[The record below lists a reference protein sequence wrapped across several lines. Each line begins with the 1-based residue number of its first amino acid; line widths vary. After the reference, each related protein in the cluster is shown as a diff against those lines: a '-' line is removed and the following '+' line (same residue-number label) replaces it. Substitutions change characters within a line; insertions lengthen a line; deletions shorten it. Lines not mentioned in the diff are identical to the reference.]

1 MVPNL
6 TSGVHGTG
14 DGHVA
19 SSGCPGGRGLPSGTE
34 DINMGMYRRA
44 HRAIPIALLL
54 LLISMLIAAC
64 GGGATGGA
72 ASQAPARDGVGAPA
86 GEGQGLQG
94 GEAPAEEPLQPGA
107 SAAPEPPA
115 VGVDVDAKIIRT
127 GSMSLEVGNVP
138 EAIREARDAIRRM
151 GGYVGASQTSNI
163 DDQPFAQITY
173 RIPVARWEDALDA
186 LRGVDGDTTKVVS
199 EQTDSVDVT
208 SQVVDL
214 DARIRNLQA
223 SETALVA
230 IAEQAVRIQ
239 DILDI
244 QARISEVRGQIEQLE
259 AQQNALADQT
269 SYATLTVT
277 YQLPIVA
284 AIEVQAEGWDA
295 TAIFDEASATLVGVL
310 QALAGAGIWL
320 LVVWVPILVM
330 FAVAAGIVAWLLR
343 RFGVLDRAQLRAA
356 PPKPAG
362 D

>member
-1 MVPNL
+1 VAD
-6 TSGVHGTG
+6 GTG
-14 DGHVA
+14 DGRLA
-19 SSGCPGGRGLPSGTE
+19 SSGCPGGRRPPRGEE
-34 DINMGMYRRA
+34 DINVGMYRHA
-44 HRAIPIALLL
+44 HRAAPIALFL
-54 LLISMLIAAC
+54 LLISILIAAC
-64 GGGATGGA
+64 AGGSTSAPSA
-72 ASQAPARDGVGAPA
+72 APAEAPRDNGGVPA
-86 GEGQGLQG
+86 GQGGNLQG
-94 GEAPAEEPLQPGA
+94 GEAPAEEPQPGA

-115 VGVDVDAKIIRT
+115 VGADVDAKIIRT
-127 GSMSLEVGNVP
+127 GSMDLEVSNVP
-138 EAIREARDAIRRM
+138 EAIREARDAIRNM

-173 RIPVARWEDALDA
+173 RIPVDRWEDALDA

-214 DARIRNLQA
+214 DARIRNLRA

-230 IAEQAVRIQ
+230 IAQDAVRIQ

-244 QARISEVRGQIEQLE
+244 QARITEIRGQIEQLE

-277 YQLPIVA
+277 YQLPVVA

-330 FAVAAGIVAWLLR
+330 FAIAAGFVAWLLR
-343 RFGVLDRAQLRAA
+343 RFGVLDRAQMGAA
-356 PPKPAG
+356 PRASAG

>member
-1 MVPNL
+1 
-6 TSGVHGTG
+6 
-14 DGHVA
+14 
-19 SSGCPGGRGLPSGTE
+19 
-34 DINMGMYRRA
+34 MYRHA

-54 LLISMLIAAC
+54 LLISMLIVAC
-64 GGGATGGA
+64 AGSSSGVTSAPA
-72 ASQAPARDGVGAPA
+72 QAPGGDDNVGAPA
-86 GEGQGLQG
+86 GEGHGLQGG
-94 GEAPAEEPLQPGA
+94 GEAPAEAPLQPGA

-115 VGVDVDAKIIRT
+115 VGADVDARIIRT
-127 GSMSLEVGNVP
+127 GSMELEVSNVP
-138 EAIREARDAIRRM
+138 EALREARDAIRAM

-163 DDQPFAQITY
+163 DDQPYAQITY
-173 RIPVARWEDALDA
+173 RIPVDRWEDALDA
-186 LRGVDGDTTKVVS
+186 LRGVNGDTTKVVS

-214 DARIRNLQA
+214 DARIRNLRA
-223 SETALVA
+223 SEIALVA
-230 IAEQAVRIQ
+230 IAEEAVRIQ

-244 QARISEVRGQIEQLE
+244 QARITEIRGQIEQLE

-277 YQLPIVA
+277 YQLPVVA

-320 LVVWVPILVM
+320 IVVWVPILVM
-330 FAVAAGIVAWLLR
+330 FALGAGIVAWLLR

-356 PPKPAG
+356 APRAPAG

>member
-1 MVPNL
+1 VAD
-6 TSGVHGTG
+6 GTG
-14 DGHVA
+14 GGQPA
-19 SSGCPGGRGLPSGTE
+19 SSGCPGGRGPPRGEE
-34 DINMGMYRRA
+34 DINVGMYRRA
-44 HRAIPIALLL
+44 HRAAPIALFL
-54 LLISMLIAAC
+54 LLISMVIAAC
-64 GGGATGGA
+64 GG
-72 ASQAPARDGVGAPA
+72 ASSSAPSAAPAAPRDNGGLPV
-86 GEGQGLQG
+86 GQGGG
-94 GEAPAEEPLQPGA
+94 GEAPAEAPVQPGA

-115 VGVDVDAKIIRT
+115 VGAEVDAKIIRT
-127 GSMSLEVGNVP
+127 GTMDLEVSNVP
-138 EAIREARDAIRRM
+138 QAIREARDAIRSM

-173 RIPVARWEDALDA
+173 RIPVDRWEDALDA
-186 LRGVDGDTTKVVS
+186 LRGVDGETTKVVS

-208 SQVVDL
+208 GQVVDL
-214 DARIRNLQA
+214 EARIRNLQA

-244 QARISEVRGQIEQLE
+244 QARITEIRGQIEQLE
-259 AQQNALADQT
+259 AQENALADQT
-269 SYATLTVT
+269 SYATLTVS
-277 YQLPIVA
+277 YQLPVVA

-330 FAVAAGIVAWLLR
+330 FAVAAGIVALLLR
-343 RFGVLDRAQLRAA
+343 RFGVLDRAAMRAA
-356 PPKPAG
+356 PRAPAG

>member
-1 MVPNL
+1 
-6 TSGVHGTG
+6 
-14 DGHVA
+14 
-19 SSGCPGGRGLPSGTE
+19 
-34 DINMGMYRRA
+34 
-44 HRAIPIALLL
+44 
-54 LLISMLIAAC
+54 
-64 GGGATGGA
+64 
-72 ASQAPARDGVGAPA
+72 
-86 GEGQGLQG
+86 
-94 GEAPAEEPLQPGA
+94 
-107 SAAPEPPA
+107 
-115 VGVDVDAKIIRT
+115 VDVDAKIIRT

-277 YQLPIVA
+277 YQLPVVA

>member
-1 MVPNL
+1 
-6 TSGVHGTG
+6 
-14 DGHVA
+14 
-19 SSGCPGGRGLPSGTE
+19 
-34 DINMGMYRRA
+34 MGMYRRA

-54 LLISMLIAAC
+54 LLVSILIAAC
-64 GGGATGGA
+64 GGASTGAA
-72 ASQAPARDGVGAPA
+72 ASQAPARDDGVSAPA

-94 GEAPAEEPLQPGA
+94 GEARAEAPLEPGG

-127 GSMSLEVGNVP
+127 GSMDLEVSDVP
-138 EAIREARDAIRRM
+138 QAIREARDAVRGM
-151 GGYVGASQTSNI
+151 GGYVGASQTSHI

-186 LRGVDGDTTKVVS
+186 LRGVDGDATKVVS

-208 SQVVDL
+208 GQVVDL
-214 DARIRNLQA
+214 DARIRNLRA

-269 SYATLTVT
+269 AYATLTVT
-277 YQLPIVA
+277 YQLPVVA
-284 AIEVQAEGWDA
+284 AIEVQAGGWDA
-295 TAIFDEASATLVGVL
+295 TSIFDEALATLVGVL

-330 FAVAAGIVAWLLR
+330 FAVGAAIVAWLLR
-343 RFGVLDRAQLRAA
+343 RFGVLDRAAMRAA
-356 PPKPAG
+356 PRAPAG